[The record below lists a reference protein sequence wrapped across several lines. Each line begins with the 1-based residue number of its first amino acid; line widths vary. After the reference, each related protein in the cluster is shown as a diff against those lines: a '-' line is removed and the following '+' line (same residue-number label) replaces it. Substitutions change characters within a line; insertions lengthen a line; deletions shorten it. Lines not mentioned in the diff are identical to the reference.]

1 MENITVKIDKYDN
14 CYSRPQYDKSY
25 DGDFKL
31 RDTHKAFF
39 SDGSHCSCFVGQ
51 VGEPCYDDTTSSYSV
66 MYGMLFYKDENS
78 NMSSS
83 AWEAANELSAETC
96 REFEVH
102 AVEDEPDYDKID
114 EEEKHVI
121 KGIMFKFR
129 NVTKSMW
136 DN

>member
-14 CYSRPQYDKSY
+14 CRLRPQYDKSY
-25 DGDFKL
+25 DCDFKL

-39 SDGSHCSCFVGQ
+39 SDGSHCSCLIGLA
-51 VGEPCYDDTTSSYSV
+51 GAPCYDDATSSYSV
-66 MYGMLFYKDENS
+66 MYRIHFYKDENS

-83 AWEAANELSAETC
+83 AWKAAEKLAADSYC
-96 REFEVH
+96 EFEVP
-102 AVEDEPDYDKID
+102 AIEDEPDYDKIY

-121 KGIMFKFR
+121 KRIMSKFR